1 MIFEV
6 HPAADPWPMMP
17 EDELVELADS
27 IRAVGLLEPLVLTPD
42 GMLLDGRNRLDACV
56 RAGVA
61 PTTIV
66 YDGDQVAFVL
76 ARNAH
81 RRHMSSG
88 QRATAAW
95 LTACTSPAF
104 HDETPASVRGV
115 AAVAAVDVG
124 SVGKAKVV
132 ADKRPDLLPEITSGA
147 MTLPVA
153 YAKARGVEP
162 PPPAVASIRRFLAG
176 WTTFVGF
183 DELPD
188 RDAVLAALTD
198 DERRTLNEIRS
209 VMR

>member
-66 YDGDQVAFVL
+66 YDGDPVAFVL

-81 RRHMSSG
+81 RRHMSKG

-95 LTACTSPAF
+95 LTTCTMKNSYPTTVEVSA
-104 HDETPASVRGV
+104 AAGV
-115 AAVAAVDVG
+115 DQSTV
-124 SVGKAKVV
+124 SMAKTV

-147 MTLPVA
+147 IALHDA
-153 YAKARGVEP
+153 YARARGVEP
-162 PPPAVASIRRFLAG
+162 PPAALAPIRRFLAG

-183 DELPD
+183 DGLPD

-198 DERRTLNEIRS
+198 DERRTLNEIQRS
-209 VMR
+209 MR